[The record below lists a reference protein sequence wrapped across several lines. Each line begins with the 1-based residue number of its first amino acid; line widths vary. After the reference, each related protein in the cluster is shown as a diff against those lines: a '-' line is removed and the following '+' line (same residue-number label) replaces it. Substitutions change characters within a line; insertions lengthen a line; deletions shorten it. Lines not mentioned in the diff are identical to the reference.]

1 MGNDLQIEIVLGKSE
16 KFDSLMIASAPAPAP
31 APASE
36 AATKDNDWPER
47 WEQCWCFLVVV
58 LFKIFSYSM
67 QK

>member
-36 AATKDNDWPER
+36 AATKDND
-47 WEQCWCFLVVV
+47 
-58 LFKIFSYSM
+58 
-67 QK
+67 